1 MRYDLPFAHPIQSNP
16 TGCLASSSDKIQC
29 NTAATKI
36 GNPFCI
42 IVYIAIWRNH
52 ETERAE
58 NSIKYFLIEPT
69 KSKKGVLIERIEK
82 ERKKRFDYMILIQF
96 DDEQSETFRR
106 TTETQTQCAIEL
118 INSTIFQFAK
128 QRHVDKKKGMT
139 KQVKRGKFHRIGIRN
154 APYKSQTYIC

>member
-58 NSIKYFLIEPT
+58 KSIKYFLIEPT

-82 ERKKRFDYMILIQF
+82 ERKKGSIIWYWY
-96 DDEQSETFRR
+96 
-106 TTETQTQCAIEL
+106 
-118 INSTIFQFAK
+118 NSTMNKAK
-128 QRHVDKKKGMT
+128 RSVEQLKLKHNVPSNWSTALFFNLPSKGTSTKKRDDKT
-139 KQVKRGKFHRIGIRN
+139 SEKR
-154 APYKSQTYIC
+154 